1 MGPWSKSKESSS
13 SAMILEFFTSEDSEQ
28 FDSSPKK
35 TPWEL
40 PPNPPS
46 KVIMDYF
53 ANFSSKLFPSYL
65 NKQKNEKNCFVA
77 LIVNLQ
83 I

>member
-1 MGPWSKSKESSS
+1 MGV
-13 SAMILEFFTSEDSEQ
+13 T
-28 FDSSPKK
+28 
-35 TPWEL
+35 
-40 PPNPPS
+40 PNPTP
-46 KVIMDYF
+46 KVIMDCF

>member
-1 MGPWSKSKESSS
+1 MGV
-13 SAMILEFFTSEDSEQ
+13 T
-28 FDSSPKK
+28 
-35 TPWEL
+35 
-40 PPNPPS
+40 PNPTP

-65 NKQKNEKNCFVA
+65 NKQKNEKSCFVA